1 MKKIIFILMISFSLF
16 SCGKKGCEDLQPT
29 YASQPEALKAIRV
42 ADFQV
47 KETQTTA
54 NSSSIKRIE
63 YYSCDGAK
71 GYLVVYNLSGDI
83 WLHRDVPIEV
93 WQGLKSAEF
102 MRNYYNDNVKDKF
115 PY

>member
-1 MKKIIFILMISFSLF
+1 MKNVLFIFIFSLALF
-16 SCGKKGCEDLQPT
+16 SCGKKGCESLQEK
-29 YASQPEALKAIRV
+29 YASQPEALKAIRA

-47 KETQTTA
+47 KDMHTTA

-63 YYSCDGAK
+63 YYSCDGEK

-83 WLHRDVPIEV
+83 LLHRDVPINIWE
-93 WQGLKSAEF
+93 GLKTAEF
-102 MRNYYNDNVKDKF
+102 MRNFYNDNVKEEF